1 MRSKKH
7 YDLVPHI
14 ICVFHGG
21 NFPVPLKILVP
32 ERRGKWQWKCS
43 TSSKKNIRYI
53 GQWFDPFQQ
62 NLSAITKCLLQRGLI
77 LKLKELLTKQSNEE
91 NMRSGNI

>member
-1 MRSKKH
+1 MVAISLSPWKYWCQKGEENDNENVQR
-7 YDLVPHI
+7 VP
-14 ICVFHGG
+14 
-21 NFPVPLKILVP
+21 
-32 ERRGKWQWKCS
+32 
-43 TSSKKNIRYI
+43 KKNIRYI